1 MWIYILNIWEDELN
15 LVDDK
20 KYKTKEQYIYY
31 IVLSI
36 FLVLMSL
43 VVSISRVEMNCHTL
57 QQVSI
62 GGLIGIVSSYG
73 FYKLRYYLNIKNDDK
88 IL

>member
-1 MWIYILNIWEDELN
+1 
-15 LVDDK
+15 
-20 KYKTKEQYIYY
+20 
-31 IVLSI
+31 
-36 FLVLMSL
+36 MSL